1 MEVTKK
7 LTMGTIITLLL
18 AVSGTYFLSQDDNAY
33 YCEDRDMVMVCE
45 KLSKINDFGVQ
56 TRCYYEETYKYCGNG
71 WEKIEIGQ
79 ELKDIPQ
86 INSKQYLCNQ
96 KECIPI

>member
-56 TRCYYEETYKYCGNG
+56 TRCYYEETYKTCSSG

-79 ELKDIPQ
+79 ELTKEEKVYA
-86 INSKQYLCNQ
+86 KQYLCDQ
-96 KECIPI
+96 VECVPI